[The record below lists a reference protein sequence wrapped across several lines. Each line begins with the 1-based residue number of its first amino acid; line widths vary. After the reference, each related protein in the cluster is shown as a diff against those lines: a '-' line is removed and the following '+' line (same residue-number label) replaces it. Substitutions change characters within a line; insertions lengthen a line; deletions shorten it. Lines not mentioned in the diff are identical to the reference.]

1 MVGANGYPLFGID
14 GYQEVVEDDE
24 DEVGG
29 GDGMGGEVGEGG
41 EGGEGENEN
50 ENIANKIVIDNND
63 KYKNDN
69 HKYDDDDNNNNDN
82 DEYDDDDDDDDDNE
96 DGEFYEDVNF
106 PELLMEF
113 EDQALELCEFFFS
126 FVFRELRF
134 ISLRNFI
141 EKFRIKK
148 FPLLLDEEQHFE
160 LSLFLNY
167 GSRVSSP

>member
-82 DEYDDDDDDDDDNE
+82 DEYDDDDDDDNE

-134 ISLRNFI
+134 LSLRNFI

>member
-14 GYQEVVEDDE
+14 GYQEVVEGGDE

-41 EGGEGENEN
+41 GGEGENEN

-82 DEYDDDDDDDDDNE
+82 DEYDDDDDDDNE

-134 ISLRNFI
+134 LSLRNFI